1 MAEGNNG
8 AAAHGGEKR
17 SSQADDDNQAIEG
30 FVLNAVMDGM
40 KSNVYI
46 TDPKNDRILFMNRT
60 MKEDF
65 GLEHP
70 EGEVCWKI
78 LQKGLRERCSFCPVT
93 ELMKRGAPSVIQ
105 WEEESCVTGRSYRNY
120 DSLISWLDGSLV
132 HLQQSIDMTEWKT
145 EPRRTDRY
153 DDPPCG
159 QGGAPIVARDCGEG
173 QPGHFSVLV

>member
-145 EPRRTDRY
+145 ANLDELTDMMTRRA
-153 DDPPCG
+153 G
-159 QGGAPIVARDCGEG
+159 KEALQ
-173 QPGHFSVLV
+173 S